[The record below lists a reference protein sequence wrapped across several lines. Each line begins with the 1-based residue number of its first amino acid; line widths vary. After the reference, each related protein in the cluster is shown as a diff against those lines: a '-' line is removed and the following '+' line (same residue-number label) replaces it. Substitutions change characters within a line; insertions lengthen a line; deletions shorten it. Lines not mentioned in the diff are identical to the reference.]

1 MQTHGVKGWGGKVRD
16 RIEAVVGVECIVD
29 AILKFNPNQ
38 RQDNPYGRGAK
49 TVAMAGAV
57 GGALLNEA
65 RKKVKDTSS
74 EQREA
79 EEELASAE
87 EQETV
92 EQPTIDGTPTPEPE
106 MPDPVDDGEALLD
119 SIDPNEYGGPRDG
132 AGVTGMKN
140 DLSGSAP
147 GESDGVEANA
157 PVQAEVPITRSY
169 FQDNFGMSSAKVTD
183 ILIKAERFDALESMQ
198 PLIIEERKAIVKYFE
213 GVNPEIVTELP
224 LDDKD
229 YEQLNKNLERLKIP
243 FLQLVKAWTSSDNE
257 EQRQRAQGI
266 WRNRIDKS
274 ARLSSRENTVL
285 ERCASVMYERGPM
298 NAQTLQSYGVSTPS
312 KEIAKLIKS
321 HGFLF
326 DIITA
331 GQGKRADERG
341 LFYDIDRPDILIKNV
356 GRLVGSLLDTSGELG
371 IGPRG
376 EPRITM
382 QFSSLNAPS
391 YANAVKSEMGVRN
404 VRAEGS
410 SLIIEGEF
418 AVRKALEWAIPSM
431 NEKKQDAIIM
441 KKSLDGD
448 ENAQKVLAFNYA
460 LPTTQMELMKTW
472 NWSIETFNDI
482 LKEVVADGQ

>member
-1 MQTHGVKGWGGKVRD
+1 MPTHGVRDWGGKVRD
-16 RIEAVVGVECIVD
+16 RIEAVIGVECIVD
-29 AILKFNPNQ
+29 AILKFDPNQ
-38 RQDNPYGRGAK
+38 RQENPYGRGANMA
-49 TVAMAGAV
+49 AM

-65 RKKVKDTSS
+65 RKKVKDAEA
-74 EQREA
+74 EQRQA
-79 EEELASAE
+79 EEELATAE
-87 EQETV
+87 EQETTV
-92 EQPTIDGTPTPEPE
+92 EQPPIDGTPMPEPE
-106 MPDPVDDGEALLD
+106 TPAEPVDDGQALLD
-119 SIDPNEYGGPRDG
+119 SIDPNDLGGPRTDV
-132 AGVTGMKN
+132 GVRGMKN

-147 GESDGVEANA
+147 GEADGVEAPPPIEA
-157 PVQAEVPITRSY
+157 QVPITRSY
-169 FQDNFGMSSAKVTD
+169 FLDNFGMSSAKVTD
-183 ILIKAERFDALESMQ
+183 ILIKAERYDALEIMQ
-198 PLIIEERKAIVKYFE
+198 PLIIAERKAIVKQFE
-213 GVNPEIVTELP
+213 GVNPEIVNELP
-224 LDDKD
+224 LNDKD
-229 YEQLNKNLERLKIP
+229 YEQLNKNIERLKIP
-243 FLQLVKAWTSSDNE
+243 FLQLVKAWTSSSND
-257 EQRQRAQGI
+257 EQRQKAQGI

-274 ARLSSRENTVL
+274 ARLSSRENAVL
-285 ERCASVMYERGPM
+285 ERCAGVMYERGPM
-298 NAQTLQSYGVSTPS
+298 NAQTLQSYGVSAPS

-331 GQGKRADERG
+331 GQGKRADERS

-376 EPRITM
+376 EPRLTM

-448 ENAQKVLAFNYA
+448 ENAKKVLAFNYA
-460 LPTTQMELMKTW
+460 LPTTQIEMMKSW
-472 NWSIETFNDI
+472 NWSIDTFDEI

>member
-1 MQTHGVKGWGGKVRD
+1 MQTHGARDWGGKVRD

-38 RQDNPYGRGAK
+38 RQDNPYGRGQQ
-49 TVAMAGAV
+49 VV
-57 GGALLNEA
+57 GMGSALLNEA

-74 EQREA
+74 EQRQA
-79 EEELASAE
+79 EEELATAE
-87 EQETV
+87 EQESTV
-92 EQPTIDGTPTPEPE
+92 EQPAIDDTPTPEPE
-106 MPDPVDDGEALLD
+106 MPGEPVDDGQALLD
-119 SIDPNEYGGPRDG
+119 SIDPENLGGPRT
-132 AGVTGMKN
+132 GVGVRGMKN

-147 GESDGVEANA
+147 GESDGVEAT
-157 PVQAEVPITRSY
+157 PSIQAEVPITRSY

-198 PLIIEERKAIVKYFE
+198 PLILEERKAIVKYYE
-213 GVNPEIVTELP
+213 GVNPDIVNELP
-224 LDDKD
+224 LNDKD
-229 YEQLNKNLERLKIP
+229 YEQLNKNLDRLKIP
-243 FLQLVKAWTSSDNE
+243 FLQLVKAWTSSSDDAQKE
-257 EQRQRAQGI
+257 RAHNI

-274 ARLSSRENTVL
+274 SRLSSRENAVL
-285 ERCASVMYERGPM
+285 ERCAGVMYERGPM
-298 NAQTLQSYGVSTPS
+298 NAQTLQSYGVSSPS

-331 GQGKRADERG
+331 GQGTRADERS

-376 EPRITM
+376 EPRLTM

-410 SLIIEGEF
+410 SLIIEGDF

-431 NEKKQDAIIM
+431 KEKKQDAVIM

-460 LPTTQMELMKTW
+460 LPTKQMEMMKAW
-472 NWSIETFNDI
+472 NWSIETFDQV